1 MSPGAWKPLLDPN
14 LFRYIWTHSRRDQ
27 IFVLFLIAGSL
38 PFYWLSLEVPKRI
51 VNEALQGEAF
61 VSGVT
66 EARLFTFSIPLP
78 EAWGGSLVVSEGF
91 LFDQISYLF
100 ALSFLFLFYVLA
112 NGAFKYGINILK
124 GMLAERM
131 MRRLRFELFA
141 TMMRFRPEDIRS
153 VKPAEAASMIKD
165 EVEPIGGF
173 IGDAFIQPAF
183 LSTQAL
189 TALLFI
195 LMQSFWLGMVALSV
209 VLVQA
214 FVIPYLRREQL
225 RLGRLRQIA
234 SRRLAG
240 RIGEMIDGSRTIQS
254 YGLKDYSEAE
264 IGGRLG
270 HLFNIRAALYKRKFA
285 VKYLNTILAQTTPF
299 FFYSIGGY
307 LALRGTLDIGQL
319 VAVIAAYRDLPP
331 PIKELID
338 WDQRRADVT
347 IKYEQVIS
355 QFSGR
360 DLLPDQSDAA
370 DPVPLATDTPL
381 TISDLTV
388 VDQRGTAL
396 IAGAT
401 LSIPRPAHI
410 ALVGSSGSGRD
421 ILARVIG
428 RQMTNYD
435 GQVRFGDRDLRTL
448 TMREIAHEIAYVP
461 ADPELF
467 SGSIRENVILS
478 LKHRLPPGGST
489 SELRWREARRT
500 GNPLFD
506 SDLDWSDYRSA
517 GVEDA
522 AGLERAILDVL
533 EITGLS
539 GDLYNYG
546 LNGRLPAEADA
557 ELKHSVV
564 AGRHEIRAA
573 LTEAKLDRLIQ
584 PFDFAEFNPQ
594 ATIGEN
600 LVFGV
605 VAGERLGGTGRTSD
619 PYFRSIIAAEALED
633 PLIEI
638 GLRIAENG
646 VEVFSDLPS
655 GHPLFERFSMI
666 RSSDLDFYAE
676 LLDERRTSDVGEQFS
691 EEAIDKLVELA
702 LGYIEP
708 RHRLGLLTAEL
719 ETRILRARASF
730 KQYLPQEYAS
740 EIEFYDPEV
749 FMAAAP
755 IRDNLL
761 FGRVAQNVANAERR
775 VAEFL
780 KSILPKLGLED
791 LVYSLGLDYDVG
803 PHGQALFS
811 AQRASISLAR
821 ALVGR
826 PPVLIL
832 EDAFKNFGDDD
843 AIAIQARIIAR
854 MKGATMIMTCPTE
867 PQFDSF
873 DQVIRVDGAR
883 VSVEQGEAASAH
895 QQPTSET
902 VAPEQ
907 RPANMEAS
915 K

>member
-1 MSPGAWKPLLDPN
+1 MDPN

-38 PFYWLSLEVPKRI
+38 PFYWLSLDVPKRI

-61 VSGVT
+61 VNGVT
-66 EARLFTFSIPLP
+66 EAKLFTFSLPLP
-78 EAWGGSLVVSEGF
+78 EVLGGTIVVSEGF

-189 TALLFI
+189 TAVIFI
-195 LMQSFWLGMVALSV
+195 LTQSFWLGMVALSV

-240 RIGEMIDGSRTIQS
+240 RIGEMIDGSRTIQT
-254 YGLKDYSEAE
+254 YGLKDFSEAE

-270 HLFNIRAALYKRKFA
+270 HLFTIRAALYKRKFA
-285 VKYLNTILAQTTPF
+285 VKYLNNILAQVTPF

-307 LALRGTLDIGQL
+307 LALRGSLDIGQL

-360 DLLPDQSDAA
+360 ELLPDDDAA
-370 DPVPLATDTPL
+370 AETAPIAADAPL
-381 TISDLTV
+381 TVRDLTV
-388 VDQRGTAL
+388 LDQRGTAL
-396 IAGAT
+396 IAGASF
-401 LSIPRPAHI
+401 SIPRPAHI
-410 ALVGSSGSGRD
+410 AIVGSSGSGRD
-421 ILARVIG
+421 ILARVLG
-428 RQMTNYD
+428 RQMTKYD
-435 GQVRFGDRDLRTL
+435 GQVWYGERDLKSL
-448 TMREIAHEIAYVP
+448 TMRELAREISYVP
-461 ADPELF
+461 AEPELF
-467 SGSIRENVILS
+467 TGSIRDNVTLS
-478 LKHRLPPGGST
+478 LKHHPPPPGHDDK
-489 SELRWREARRT
+489 LKWREARRT
-500 GNPLFD
+500 GNPELD
-506 SDLDWSDYRSA
+506 GEKDWSDYEAA
-517 GVEDA
+517 GVDDA
-522 AGLERAILDVL
+522 VGLERAVLEALDV
-533 EITGLS
+533 TGLS
-539 GDLYNYG
+539 RDLYNYG
-546 LNGRLPAEADA
+546 LKGLLPTDSSD
-557 ELKHSVV
+557 ELKNKVV
-564 AGRHEIRAA
+564 EGRHEIRAA
-573 LTEAKLDRLIQ
+573 LIEADLDRLIE
-584 PFDFAEFNPQ
+584 PFDFDVFNPQ
-594 ATIGEN
+594 ATISEN

-605 VAGERLGGTGRTSD
+605 VAGERLDGTGRTSD
-619 PYFRSIIAAEALED
+619 PFFRSILAAEALTE

-638 GLRIAENG
+638 GMRIAENG

-666 RSSDLDFYAE
+666 RSSDLEFYSE
-676 LLDERRTSDVGEQFS
+676 LLEQRRTSGAATRLS
-691 EEAIDKLVELA
+691 EEASDKLIDLA

-708 RHRLGLLTAEL
+708 RHRLALVTPEL
-719 ETRILRARASF
+719 QQRILRARTSF
-730 KQYLPQEYAS
+730 KEYLPQDYAG
-740 EIEFYDPEV
+740 EIEFYDPDV

-761 FGRVAQNVANAERR
+761 FGRVAQNVANADQR
-775 VAEFL
+775 VADFL
-780 KSILPKLGLED
+780 KRTLPELDLED
-791 LVYSLGLDYDVG
+791 LVYALGLDYDVG
-803 PHGQALFS
+803 PRGQALFS
-811 AQRASISLAR
+811 AQRASVSLAR

-826 PPVLIL
+826 PRILIL
-832 EDAFKNFGDDD
+832 EDAFKNYGDEDT
-843 AIAIQARIIAR
+843 IAIQTRIVER
-854 MKGATMIMTCPTE
+854 MQGATLIMTCPVPPE
-867 PQFDSF
+867 VDGFE
-873 DQVIRVDGAR
+873 QVINVDGAR
-883 VSVEQGEAASAH
+883 VMVEQDAAPANATETRAQDPSA
-895 QQPTSET
+895 
-902 VAPEQ
+902 
-907 RPANMEAS
+907 ANMEAGE
-915 K
+915 